1 MTTDSQRSGR
11 TVYPRPKIEIEFN
24 QEALLAPGCCRFV
37 PVVIRLCELPEAQ
50 LFETL
55 HFERT
60 RVQQQ
65 DSGPDEG
72 YEVDPMRPWDFRYVG
87 KQFARYR
94 EFHVEFLVRGH
105 PKETGL
111 FSLKLESQAY
121 TLLTEVTFVFQAGCA
136 EPWVRGQAR
145 GVKAY
150 RFLPRLRS
158 QEERDA
164 LAGTYPGQPG
174 EQREETQ

>member
-1 MTTDSQRSGR
+1 MTTDTPRTGR
-11 TVYPRPKIEIEFN
+11 TTYPRPKIEIEFA

-50 LFETL
+50 IFETF

-60 RVQQQ
+60 RTQQPG
-65 DSGPDEG
+65 SSSDED
-72 YEVDPMRPWDFRYVG
+72 YEVDTMRPWDFRYTG
-87 KQFARYR
+87 QRFPRYH

-121 TLLTEVTFVFQAGCA
+121 TLITEVTFVFQAGRA
-136 EPWVRGQAR
+136 EPWVQGQAR
-145 GVKAY
+145 GVKDC

-158 QEERDA
+158 QQERDA
-164 LAGTYPGQPG
+164 LAGAYPDHP
-174 EQREETQ
+174 